1 MDNKRTTME
10 RWGDYRPTKSIWFW
24 SCVACVALT
33 MILGFTW
40 GGWVTGGTAKLMAE
54 NAAEGSRA
62 QLAAAICQKS
72 FLASPD
78 ARAQLAAL
86 KEKSSWQQG
95 DMIEE
100 GGWVTLAGSEEPVPE
115 AADLC
120 ADQLVEVELPL
131 AEAVPAEDTTL
142 DQSKQSVAN

>member
-1 MDNKRTTME
+1 MEEKRTTME
-10 RWGDYRPTKSIWFW
+10 RWGDYRPSKSIWFW

-40 GGWVTGGTAKLMAE
+40 GGWVTGGTANLMAE
-54 NAAEGSRA
+54 NAAEESQA
-62 QLAAAICQKS
+62 ELAAAICQKR

-78 ARAQLAAL
+78 VRVQLTAL

-100 GGWVTLAGSEEPVPE
+100 GGWVTFAGSEEPVPE

-120 ADQLVEVELPL
+120 ADFLVDVELPV
-131 AEAVPAEDTTL
+131 AEAIPAADASL
-142 DQSKQSVAN
+142 DEAKEPVAN